1 MQKAHVDS
9 EGGFPGDGTLRY
21 ETLSSSRCECD
32 AVIGLCELVYKYER
46 EDKPTSTVQ
55 FARQLFPIIMMQCG
69 ITSTYLRVVFA
80 GMIKLLYCA
89 PGSTADR

>member
-32 AVIGLCELVYKYER
+32 AVIGLCELVYNMSVRISPQVPYNSLVSYS
-46 EDKPTSTVQ
+46 P
-55 FARQLFPIIMMQCG
+55 
-69 ITSTYLRVVFA
+69 
-80 GMIKLLYCA
+80 LL
-89 PGSTADR
+89 